1 MSTSQKTSNDLATV
15 SNSAIYAAFLSVKQ
29 PLLSKGSTIYRI
41 LLSKGSTIYRMKG
54 RMSVFYFC
62 LPSNFPIR
70 IAIEVWLLPIF
81 SAIYFILF
89 PSW

>member
-41 LLSKGSTIYRMKG
+41 KGG
-54 RMSVFYFC
+54 MSVFYFC
-62 LPSNFPIR
+62 LPTASFKTTSIILVNFCAQR
-70 IAIEVWLLPIF
+70 CRKHRFRCFFL
-81 SAIYFILF
+81 SFI
-89 PSW
+89 

>member
-29 PLLSKGSTIYRI
+29 PLLSKGSTIYR
-41 LLSKGSTIYRMKG
+41 MKDG
-54 RMSVFYFC
+54 MSVSYFC

>member
-1 MSTSQKTSNDLATV
+1 MNTSQKTSNDLATV

-29 PLLSKGSTIYRI
+29 PLLSKGSTIYR
-41 LLSKGSTIYRMKG
+41 MKDG
-54 RMSVFYFC
+54 MSVFYFC

>member
-15 SNSAIYAAFLSVKQ
+15 SNSAIYAAFLSVKH
-29 PLLSKGSTIYRI
+29 P

-54 RMSVFYFC
+54 GMSVFYFC

-70 IAIEVWLLPIF
+70 ILRVHFLL
-81 SAIYFILF
+81 ALGCLA
-89 PSW
+89 

>member
-1 MSTSQKTSNDLATV
+1 MSTSQKRSNDLATV
-15 SNSAIYAAFLSVKQ
+15 TNSAIYAAFLSVKH
-29 PLLSKGSTIYRI
+29 P

-54 RMSVFYFC
+54 GMSVFYFC

>member
-15 SNSAIYAAFLSVKQ
+15 TNSAIYAAFLSVKH
-29 PLLSKGSTIYRI
+29 P